1 MTTSTQR
8 AFGAAVRSRRAEL
21 GITLEQLAQASGV
34 SQGALSRIERGT
46 LNPSLSNALAI
57 ASSVGSDV
65 DELLSQPT
73 AATVLRHDEGQ
84 VFVDP
89 EIGTRR
95 KLLSRPSVGI
105 ELIHY
110 TLPGKTTT
118 PEFAPHR
125 ARTIE
130 TYYVLKGAV
139 TIISDDAELVT
150 LKAGDTAQ
158 TPGDRRHRMSN
169 PGTTEAILMLLIASP
184 R

>member
-1 MTTSTQR
+1 MTSSTQQ

-46 LNPSLSNALAI
+46 LNTSLHNALAI
-57 ASSVGSDV
+57 ASSLGSDL
-65 DELLSQPT
+65 DELVSQPT
-73 AATVLRHDEGQ
+73 ASTVLRHDEGQ
-84 VFVDP
+84 VFIDP
-89 EIGTRR
+89 DIGTRR
-95 KLLSRPSVGI
+95 KLLARPSAGV

-118 PEFAPHR
+118 PEFSPHR
-125 ARTIE
+125 PRTIE
-130 TYYVLKGAV
+130 TCHVLKGTV

-158 TPGDRRHRMSN
+158 TPGDHRHRMAN
-169 PGTTEAILMLLIASP
+169 PGTTEAALILLMASP